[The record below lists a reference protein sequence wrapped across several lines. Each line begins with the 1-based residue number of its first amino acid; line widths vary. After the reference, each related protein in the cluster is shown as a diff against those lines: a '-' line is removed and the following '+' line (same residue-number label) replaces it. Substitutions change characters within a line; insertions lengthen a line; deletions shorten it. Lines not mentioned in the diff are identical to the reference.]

1 MRSAD
6 KDAPTVRLGAVVD
19 PGGVNF
25 AVFSAHAERI
35 DLCLFDPDGQERRIK
50 LARGEGHI
58 WHGFVPGAGAGL
70 RYGYRAHGPWDPG
83 AGHLFNPAK
92 LLIDPYARAVDARMV
107 WHQAQS
113 GMDGSGP
120 CSRDSA
126 PWVAKSIACDDR
138 PPVAA
143 PSHEPTL
150 IYEAHVKGLTRLHP
164 DIPHDL
170 RGTYDALAHPA
181 VIDHL
186 TRLGVS
192 HIELL
197 PIAAFLDDRHVIERG
212 LTNYWGYQPQAPFA
226 VEPRYAGPGGTD
238 GLRRAVARLAE
249 AGIGV
254 ILDVVFNH
262 TGEGDA
268 SGPTLSLRG
277 LDNKSYYALAPGG
290 GFLNHAGTGNL
301 LDLGHPM
308 TLRLVL
314 DALHHWAGLGIAG
327 FRFDLASAL
336 LRAGGGLEPGS
347 DFLTAVRQDAV
358 LAKLI
363 LIAEP
368 WDIGPGGYRLG
379 HYPAP
384 FREWNDRFR
393 DDVRRFWRGDGRP
406 ADLARRLAGSAE
418 LFDHGGR
425 AANASVNFLASHD
438 GFTLQ
443 DLVSYREKRNE
454 ANGEGN
460 RDGHPDEY
468 SDDLGAEG
476 QTDDAVRAAGRDR
489 RKRAMLATLFLAQ
502 GTPMLLA
509 GDELGQTQQG
519 NNNAYA
525 QDNELTWLDWSGAGA
540 DLLGFVARLSAIRQ
554 AFPGLRQQVFL
565 HGRPAADGAPDI
577 VWRRPDG
584 CEPAPDDWARTDWP
598 LGCEI
603 RVSDSAASHQP
614 VFAIFNAGQA
624 CEFQLPP
631 GDWLQIIDSAAPLG
645 DGTARNGRI
654 AVAAQSVQL
663 FNRMPGTEKGE

>member
-1 MRSAD
+1 MISED
-6 KDAPTVRLGAVVD
+6 KDDPAVRLGAVVGE
-19 PGGVNF
+19 GGVNF

-35 DLCLFDPDGQERRIK
+35 DLCLFDPDGQERRTE

-58 WHGFVPGAGAGL
+58 WHGFVPDAGAGL
-70 RYGYRAHGPWDPG
+70 RYGYRAHGPWNPG
-83 AGHLFNPAK
+83 EGHLFNPAK

-107 WHQAQS
+107 WHPAQS
-113 GMDGSGP
+113 GMDKGAP
-120 CSRDSA
+120 CSLDSA
-126 PWVAKSIACDDR
+126 PWVAKSVVCDDR

-143 PSHEPTL
+143 PSHPPTL
-150 IYEAHVKGLTRLHP
+150 IYEAHVRGLTRLHP

-197 PIAAFLDDRHVIERG
+197 PVAAFLDDRHVMERG
-212 LTNYWGYQPQAPFA
+212 LTNYWGYQPVAPLA

-238 GLRRAVARLAE
+238 GLRRAVARLGE

-268 SGPTLSLRG
+268 FGPTLSLRG
-277 LDNKSYYALAPGG
+277 LDNKSYYALAPDGS
-290 GFLNHAGTGNL
+290 FLNHAGTGNL

-308 TLRLVL
+308 ALRLVL
-314 DALHHWAGLGIAG
+314 DALRHWAGLGIAG

-336 LRAGGGLEPGS
+336 LRAGGALEPGS
-347 DFLTAVRQDAV
+347 DFLAAIRQDAV
-358 LAKLI
+358 LGKLI

-379 HYPAP
+379 HFPAP

-393 DDVRRFWRGDGRP
+393 DEVRRFWRGDGRP
-406 ADLARRLAGSAE
+406 ADLARRLSGSAE
-418 LFDHGGR
+418 LFDHGAR
-425 AANASVNFLASHD
+425 AADTSVNFLASHD

-443 DLVSYREKRNE
+443 DVVSYRKKHNE

-460 RDGHPDEY
+460 RDGHHDES
-468 SDDLGAEG
+468 SDNLGVEG
-476 QTDDAVRAAGRDR
+476 QADDPAVAAARAR

-509 GDELGQTQQG
+509 GDELGQSQQG

-525 QDNELTWLDWSGAGA
+525 QDNALTWLDWSGTGTE
-540 DLLGFVARLSAIRQ
+540 LQGFVAELSAIRRT
-554 AFPGLRQQVFL
+554 FPALRQQGFL
-565 HGRPAADGAPDI
+565 HGRPASDGVPDI
-577 VWRRPDG
+577 QWRRPDG
-584 CEPAPDDWARTDWP
+584 REPEPADWARVDWP

-603 RVSDSAASHQP
+603 RAGGEAADGQP
-614 VFAIFNAGQA
+614 VFAIFNAGPD
-624 CEFQLPP
+624 CDVQLPP
-631 GDWLQIIDSAAPLG
+631 GAWQRVLDSTAPQCEAAIC
-645 DGTARNGRI
+645 NGRI

-663 FNRMPGTEKGE
+663 FNRIPGTEKGE